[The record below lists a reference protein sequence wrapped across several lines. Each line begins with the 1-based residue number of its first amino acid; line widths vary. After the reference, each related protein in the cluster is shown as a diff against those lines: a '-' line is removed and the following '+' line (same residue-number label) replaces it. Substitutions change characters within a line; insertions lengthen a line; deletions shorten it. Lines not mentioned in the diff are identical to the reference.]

1 MWETIKQTLA
11 KHIVNIILI
20 AVLIIT
26 IVLFSKSCQSQHQ
39 ENQILQNNIT
49 ALLDSITYYEDK
61 SNNIVAQKTI
71 LLGEVKDL
79 KNINSSLYKELTDM
93 KNKNADLVAKIDGLI
108 SMPKRDTIF
117 IYDKDSI
124 NIENEIKQRFY
135 FSDEYRLLT
144 GNIILKENTIGLNID
159 TDEVYFDYTIA
170 IEDEI
175 LKIKSNNP
183 YVKYNDIV
191 SIKKPKEKPKRWN
204 VGFQVGLG
212 FSYDLLHQNFSIGP
226 YFGAGISYGFSF

>member
-11 KHIVNIILI
+11 KHLVNIILI
-20 AVLIIT
+20 VVLIIT
-26 IVLFSKSCQSQHQ
+26 VIIFSKSCQNQNQ

-93 KNKNADLVAKIDGLI
+93 KSKNADLVAKIDGLI

-204 VGFQVGLG
+204 VGVQGGLG
-212 FSYDLLHQNFSIGP
+212 FSYDLLHQNFGIGP
-226 YFGAGISYGFSF
+226 YIGVGISYGFSF

>member
-11 KHIVNIILI
+11 KHLVNIILI
-20 AVLIIT
+20 VVLIIT
-26 IVLFSKSCQSQHQ
+26 VIIFSKSCQSQNQ

-79 KNINSSLYKELTDM
+79 KNINASLYKELSDM
-93 KNKNADLVAKIDGLI
+93 KSKNADLVAKINGLI

-124 NIENEIKQRFY
+124 NIENEIKQEFY

-183 YVKYNDIV
+183 YVKYNDII

-204 VGFQVGLG
+204 VGVQVGLG
-212 FSYDLLHQNFSIGP
+212 FSYDLLHQNFGIGP
-226 YFGAGISYGFSF
+226 YIGAGISYGFSF

>member
-11 KHIVNIILI
+11 KHLVNIILI
-20 AVLIIT
+20 VVLIIT
-26 IVLFSKSCQSQHQ
+26 VIIFSKSCQSQNQ

-79 KNINSSLYKELTDM
+79 KNINASLYKELSDM
-93 KNKNADLVAKIDGLI
+93 KSKNADLVAKIDGLI

-204 VGFQVGLG
+204 VGVQAGLG
-212 FSYDLLHQNFSIGP
+212 FSYDLLHQNFGIGP
-226 YFGAGISYGFSF
+226 YIGVGISYGFSF

>member
-11 KHIVNIILI
+11 KHLVNIILI
-20 AVLIIT
+20 VVLIIT
-26 IVLFSKSCQSQHQ
+26 VIIFSKSCQSQHQ

-93 KNKNADLVAKIDGLI
+93 KSKNADLVAKIDGLI

-124 NIENEIKQRFY
+124 NIENEIKQKFY

-144 GNIILKENTIGLNID
+144 GNIIFKENTIGLNID

-183 YVKYNDIV
+183 YVKYNNIV

-226 YFGAGISYGFSF
+226 YIGAGISYGFSF